1 MSQRRTPGL
10 VLLFIASACLAT
22 ALPNTRYVI
31 SERGAVGDGATVNTR
46 AIQSSIDACSA
57 AGGGVLVVPRGIFL
71 SGALYFRPG
80 VNLMVEK
87 DGVLK
92 STTSMADF
100 PPIYTRWEGIERYW
114 TSAFLNF
121 VGMRDVVVSGDGTI
135 DGSGDAWCGFGK
147 NPRPRWPPTPTA
159 SSAPPPRPEDVYP
172 APLPTTAKV
181 NLASDAD
188 HLPPVNAAG
197 VLLPLGG
204 SHLSPPRTL
213 VFQNCDGVKV
223 SGLLLK
229 NNARWGFVFIYCK
242 DVIAERLT
250 VRAEHYIPS
259 SDGIDVDSCR
269 HVLITGC
276 DIVCNDDCISI
287 KSGKDEDGR
296 RVNVPCEDITIEK
309 TRFGYGQG
317 GAAMGSETSGGIRRV
332 EVRDCLAEDG
342 NWAPIRIKS
351 QPSRGGFVEDV
362 TYRNIE
368 LRGVL
373 SAFEFNMAWYMRI
386 NNPASARMLAAVRRI
401 RLINVHGTA
410 RTAGIIHGASGRPIE
425 DVSFANCAVSADT
438 GLSIQS
444 ANEIDTS
451 GLALTVKQG
460 VPITGP

>member
-1 MSQRRTPGL
+1 MSKPSASGFF
-10 VLLFIASACLAT
+10 LLLLASASLAT
-22 ALPNTRYVI
+22 AAPPTRYVI

-46 AIQSSIDACSA
+46 AIQSVIDACSK
-57 AGGGVLVVPRGIFL
+57 AGGGVLVVPRGVFL

-80 VNLMVEK
+80 VDLLVER
-87 DGVLK
+87 DAVLK
-92 STTSMADF
+92 STTSLVDF

-121 VGMRDVVVSGDGTI
+121 VGMRDVIVSGEGTI

-147 NPRPRWPPTPTA
+147 NPRPPWPPTPTA
-159 SSAPPPRPEDVYP
+159 SPGPPPRPEDVYP
-172 APLPTTAKV
+172 APLPTTAAV
-181 NLASDAD
+181 SLAADAG

-197 VLLPLGG
+197 IRLPLGG
-204 SHLSPPRTL
+204 SHLSPPRAV
-213 VFQNCDGVKV
+213 VFQNCSDVRV
-223 SGLLLK
+223 SGLRLR
-229 NNARWGFVFIYCK
+229 NNARWGFVFIYCR
-242 DVIAERLT
+242 DVIAEGLT
-250 VRAEHYIPS
+250 VRSEHYIPS

-269 HVLITGC
+269 HVLISGC
-276 DIVCNDDCISI
+276 DIDCNDDCISI

-296 RVNVPCEDITIEK
+296 RVNAPCEDVTIER

-317 GAAMGSETSGGIRRV
+317 GASIGSETSGGIRRI

-373 SAFEFNMAWYMRI
+373 RAFEFDMAWYMRI
-386 NNPASARMLAAVRRI
+386 NNPAAARMPTALRRI

-410 RTAGIIHGASGRPIE
+410 RAAGIIHGVPERPIE

-438 GLSIQS
+438 GLSIEH
-444 ANEIDTS
+444 AGNIDTS

-460 VPITGP
+460 APITGP

>member
-1 MSQRRTPGL
+1 MSRLFAPGI
-10 VLLFIASACLAT
+10 VLLLLASAPLST
-22 ALPNTRYVI
+22 AAPKTRYVI

-46 AIQSSIDACSA
+46 AIQSAIDACSK
-57 AGGGVLVVPRGIFL
+57 AGGGVLVVPRGVFL

-80 VNLMVEK
+80 VDLLVEK

-92 STTSMADF
+92 STTSMVDF

-121 VGMRDVVVSGDGTI
+121 VGMRDVIVSGEGTI

-147 NPRPRWPPTPTA
+147 NPRPPWPPTPTA
-159 SSAPPPRPEDVYP
+159 SPGPPPKPEDVYP
-172 APLPTTAKV
+172 SPLPTTAAV
-181 NLASDAD
+181 NLAADAV

-197 VLLPLGG
+197 IRLPLGG
-204 SHLSPPRTL
+204 SHLSPPRAL
-213 VFQNCDGVKV
+213 VFQNCAGVRV
-223 SGLLLK
+223 SGLLLR

-242 DVIAERLT
+242 DVVAEGLT

-276 DIVCNDDCISI
+276 DIDCNDDCISI

-296 RVNVPCEDITIEK
+296 RVNTPCEDVTIAR

-317 GAAMGSETSGGIRRV
+317 GASMGSETSGGIRRV

-373 SAFEFNMAWYMRI
+373 RAFEFDMAWYMRI
-386 NNPASARMLAAVRRI
+386 NNPAAARMPTAMRRI

-410 RTAGIIHGASGRPIE
+410 RAAGIIHGVPERPIE
-425 DVSFANCAVSADT
+425 DVSFVNCAVSADT
-438 GLSIQS
+438 GLSIEH
-444 ANEIDTS
+444 AGKIDTS
-451 GLALTVKQG
+451 GLVLTVKQG

>member
-1 MSQRRTPGL
+1 MS
-10 VLLFIASACLAT
+10 T
-22 ALPNTRYVI
+22 AAPKTRYVI

-46 AIQSSIDACSA
+46 AIQSAIDACSK
-57 AGGGVLVVPRGIFL
+57 AGGGVLVVPRGVFL

-80 VNLMVEK
+80 VDLLVEK

-92 STTSMADF
+92 STTSMVDF

-121 VGMRDVVVSGDGTI
+121 VGMRDVIVSGEGTI

-147 NPRPRWPPTPTA
+147 NPRPPWPPTPTA
-159 SSAPPPRPEDVYP
+159 SPGPPPKPEDVYP
-172 APLPTTAKV
+172 SPLPTTAAV
-181 NLASDAD
+181 NLAADAV

-197 VLLPLGG
+197 IRLPLGG
-204 SHLSPPRTL
+204 SHLSPPRAL
-213 VFQNCDGVKV
+213 VFQNCAGVRV
-223 SGLLLK
+223 SGLLLR

-242 DVIAERLT
+242 DVVAEGLT

-276 DIVCNDDCISI
+276 DIDCNDDCISI

-296 RVNVPCEDITIEK
+296 RVNTPCEDVTIAR

-317 GAAMGSETSGGIRRV
+317 GASMGSETSGGIRRV

-373 SAFEFNMAWYMRI
+373 RAFEFDMAWYMRI
-386 NNPASARMLAAVRRI
+386 NNPAAARMPTAMRRI

-410 RTAGIIHGASGRPIE
+410 RAAGIIGSCSRLLAAPPSTTLSSSDPARVAARLPRSWPI
-425 DVSFANCAVSADT
+425 
-438 GLSIQS
+438 
-444 ANEIDTS
+444 
-451 GLALTVKQG
+451 LALAWCFSKPGRNFTRKK
-460 VPITGP
+460 ISRC